1 MTAAARVDG
10 IEKPGT
16 TVAQQERG
24 LPVARPAS
32 SEIASDAATELLR
45 IAVERG
51 TPVEQLEKLLE
62 LHERME
68 QRAAIK
74 QFSAAMAAF
83 QAECPS
89 IKKSSTAKIVTKG
102 GTSFGYTY
110 AELDEIAR
118 TVNPILAKHGL
129 SYGWDSSIEKST
141 LTCVCTV
148 RHAAGHSEK
157 STFTLPTESSSA
169 MSEQQKVGAAL
180 TFAKRQSLSSVLG
193 ITTTDEDTDTA
204 EADPTKITEDQITLL
219 RDLAIEVKAD
229 AGRFLRFLGVSAFSE
244 IRASDY
250 ARAVVA
256 LEQKRGAR

>member
-1 MTAAARVDG
+1 MTAAMKVEDA
-10 IEKPGT
+10 GT
-16 TVAQQERG
+16 VVATQPRG
-24 LPVARPAS
+24 AITRPSEFVADS
-32 SEIASDAATELLR
+32 ITDLLR
-45 IAVERG
+45 VAVERG
-51 TPVEQLEKLLE
+51 TPVEQLEKLVE

-68 QRAAIK
+68 QRAAVK
-74 QFSAAMAAF
+74 HFSAAMAAF

-89 IKKSSTAKIVTKG
+89 IKKSSTAKIVTRG
-102 GTSFGYTY
+102 GTNFGYTY

-193 ITTTDEDTDTA
+193 ITTTDEDTDA
-204 EADPTKITEDQITLL
+204 ADADPSRITEDQLTLL
-219 RDLAIEVKAD
+219 QDLAAEVGAD
-229 AGRFLRFLGVSAFSE
+229 VGRFLKFLGVAKLSDIRSA
-244 IRASDY
+244 DY
-250 ARAVVA
+250 PRAVAA